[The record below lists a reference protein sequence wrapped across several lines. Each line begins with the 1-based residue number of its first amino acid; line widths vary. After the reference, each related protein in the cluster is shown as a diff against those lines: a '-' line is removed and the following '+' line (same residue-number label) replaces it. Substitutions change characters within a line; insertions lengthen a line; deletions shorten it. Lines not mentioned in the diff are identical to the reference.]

1 MNQTVLKAVE
11 RVTWNTE
18 HHFLHIKNQHEFKR
32 QLAVQFEMGYS
43 DARFIQFFLETQES
57 DDDIWQTFTDAFEK
71 VTAFEYA
78 FIAGGLEGF
87 NEQFGDQMAA
97 YDEAHQDLLS
107 ILEQVKLLAATF

>member
-1 MNQTVLKAVE
+1 
-11 RVTWNTE
+11 
-18 HHFLHIKNQHEFKR
+18 
-32 QLAVQFEMGYS
+32 MGYS

-71 VTAFEYA
+71 VTAFEYV

-97 YDEAHQDLLS
+97 HDEAHQELLS